1 MIHAHC
7 ASIVL
12 RNYIILPTQDDC
24 RSLYGLRFPAPSER
38 AAAFAAI
45 LMKGSAPLVKSAF
58 SSCCVTEH
66 R

>member
-1 MIHAHC
+1 MCVHFFKK
-7 ASIVL
+7 L
-12 RNYIILPTQDDC
+12 YFPLTQDDC
-24 RSLYGLRFPAPSER
+24 RSLYELRFPAPSER

-45 LMKGSAPLVKSAF
+45 LMKGSALLVKSAF